1 MIRAS
6 LFTALMILGAYI
18 RIPIGPVPVTLSSF
32 FVLLAGVILGSGWGT
47 ASVGIY
53 LLLGA
58 LGLPV
63 FTTGGGLALFAG
75 PTGGYLLGFLPAAF
89 LAGFIREK
97 GKPSAAT
104 TIAALITGTIIIYLA
119 GIPVIKLVL
128 DLSWHRA
135 LAIGL
140 YPFLPGDGLKIAAG
154 AAVYSVVRRIRPEFI
169 HSPTSLKQEK
179 KLIYWKCGMSVIG
192 FTKANGAL
200 AI

>member
-63 FTTGGGLALFAG
+63 FTAGGGLALFAG

-89 LAGFIREK
+89 LAGFIRERENHR
-97 GKPSAAT
+97 PPLQSR
-104 TIAALITGTIIIYLA
+104 
-119 GIPVIKLVL
+119 
-128 DLSWHRA
+128 LS
-135 LAIGL
+135 LQ
-140 YPFLPGDGLKIAAG
+140 
-154 AAVYSVVRRIRPEFI
+154 VR
-169 HSPTSLKQEK
+169 L
-179 KLIYWKCGMSVIG
+179 
-192 FTKANGAL
+192 
-200 AI
+200 